1 MLKNKPLKYSLIIFF
16 VVYHSILFSKPLK
29 EVLNF
34 GSNPGNLKLFSFN
47 DSLSNKKPIVFV
59 LHGCNQNAEALEE
72 LSDWKK
78 LALKYDFV
86 LFYPQQKLINNP
98 SLCFN
103 WFLESD
109 INKNGEC
116 LSIYQMMR
124 YAIDSLKVDSTRL
137 FFYGLSA
144 GACMTEVFCA
154 NYPWLV
160 NTAAVC
166 AGIPY
171 RAVTGIEAINLLGK
185 TRIKTA
191 NEWGDL
197 VRKQNINYKG
207 KYPRIIIAHGTED
220 FVTDYGYAKEIVKQW
235 TNVNGIKSTPSDS
248 VVKFENNE
256 KIKRFVYNA
265 TKRKETVVFYD
276 ILGISHQLPVD
287 VGEGEK
293 QGGKDKLFSANINF
307 FLTYYIAKDFGLIK

>member
-1 MLKNKPLKYSLIIFF
+1 MLKYKRLKYFVFIFF
-16 VVYHSILFSKPLK
+16 VVYRSLLFSQPLK

-34 GSNPGNLKLFSFN
+34 GTNPGNLKLFSFN
-47 DSLSNKKPIVFV
+47 DSLSSNKPVVFV
-59 LHGCNQNAEALEE
+59 LHGCNQNAVALEE

-78 LALKYDFV
+78 LALKNNFV
-86 LFYPQQKLINNP
+86 LLYPQQKIINNI
-98 SLCFN
+98 SVCFN
-103 WFLESD
+103 WFFESD

-116 LSIYQMMR
+116 LSIYQMTR
-124 YAIDSLKVDSTRL
+124 YAIDTLKVDSTKL

-144 GACMTEVFCA
+144 GACMTQVFCA

-160 NTAAVC
+160 NAAAVC

-171 RAVTGIEAINLLGK
+171 KTVTGVNALNLLGK
-185 TRIKTA
+185 TQTKPEK
-191 NEWGDL
+191 EWGDL
-197 VRKQNINYKG
+197 VRDQNINYKG

-220 FVTDYGYAKEIVKQW
+220 FVTNYGYAKEIVKQW

-248 VVKFENNE
+248 ILKFENNE
-256 KIKRFVYNA
+256 KVTRFIYNA
-265 TKRKETVVFYD
+265 SDRKETVIFYR
-276 ILGISHQLPVD
+276 ILGISHQLPVN